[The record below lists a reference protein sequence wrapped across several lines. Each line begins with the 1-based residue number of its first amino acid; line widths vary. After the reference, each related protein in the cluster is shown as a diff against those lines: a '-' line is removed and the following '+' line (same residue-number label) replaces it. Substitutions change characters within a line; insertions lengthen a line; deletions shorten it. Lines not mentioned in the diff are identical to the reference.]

1 MENNVY
7 FINENEIEAGMT
19 NALAFFDILLM
30 CILFLFNIY
39 LHIILQMILLISCI
53 LCMLH
58 TTNAR
63 KLGDNTKRD

>member
-1 MENNVY
+1 
-7 FINENEIEAGMT
+7 MT

-39 LHIILQMILLISCI
+39 LRITVQIILVISRI

-58 TTNAR
+58 TTNAT
-63 KLGDNTKRD
+63 KLGDRTKRD

>member
-1 MENNVY
+1 MENYVY
-7 FINENEIEAGMT
+7 FINEKQIEAGMT

-30 CILFLFNIY
+30 CILLLFNIY
-39 LHIILQMILLISCI
+39 LCITLQMILVISHI

-63 KLGDNTKRD
+63 KLGDRTKRD